1 MTSPLARFVS
11 ALGRLQNK
19 LDRLA
24 RNRRYRKSLR
34 ALPALESVCSA
45 GLLSVI
51 LPVCD
56 PPLGFLQRAVSSV
69 LSQDYRNLEL
79 CICDD
84 GSASPEVRAFLDRL
98 KAQHPQVKLHRH
110 PSRQGIAR
118 AGNTALE
125 LAAGAWVLFLDHD
138 DELVPGAA
146 SHLAKWLSEH
156 PSAEVIYSD
165 EDKINETGRAFN
177 PFFKPDYSPHL
188 LLGCNYVGHLLAVRR
203 DSIERMGRFRPGFEG
218 AQDYDL
224 LLRLSR
230 AIGRFEHLP
239 QVLYHWREWRGSTA
253 RDVKSKV
260 EVGASTRKALL
271 EHAAALGWTG
281 LELQETGYPDRVR
294 WRRPA
299 LSPEKTVLRLYGAG
313 EPASIASGTSG
324 QRVSLEGEEHSRVSL
339 DHYTDPSFLEAII
352 ARARE
357 SSADL
362 LLYTNGALAC
372 LDSEKAEQL
381 LALALEG
388 RVGVAGGWVV
398 DRRGRTCD
406 AGANL
411 ARSGQIHFPFMN
423 LLPGNPGYQ
432 MLATVESNVV
442 APCVH
447 CFAAKRDLFVGLYEN
462 GMTYVELCLRIIAE
476 GYFNVCRP
484 SGRAV
489 ARGRVTRSISNRRA
503 ARIAPAGEF
512 PVYLCDV

>member
-1 MTSPLARFVS
+1 MTSLLARFAP

-34 ALPALESVCSA
+34 ASPALESASS
-45 GLLSVI
+45 GSLLSVI

-84 GSASPEVRAFLDRL
+84 GSASCEVRAFLDQL
-98 KAQHPQVKLHRH
+98 NSQHPRVKLHRH

-138 DELVPGAA
+138 DELAPGAA
-146 SHLAKWLSEH
+146 GHLAKWLSGH
-156 PSAEVIYSD
+156 PGAEVVYSD
-165 EDKINETGRAFN
+165 EDKIDETGRPFN
-177 PFFKPDYSPHL
+177 PFLKPDYSPHL

-203 DSIERMGRFRPGFEG
+203 DSLERVGRLRPGFEG

-230 AIGRFEHLP
+230 ATGRFDHLP

-253 RDVKSKV
+253 RDVKSKA
-260 EVGASTRKALL
+260 EVGAGTRKALL
-271 EHAAALGWTG
+271 QHIAASGWSG

-299 LSPEKTVLRLYGAG
+299 LSPDKTVLRLYGAG
-313 EPASIASGTSG
+313 EAESVPSGTSG
-324 QRVSLEGEEHSRVSL
+324 QRVSLDGEEHSRMSL

-362 LLYTNGALAC
+362 LLYTNGAVSLP
-372 LDSEKAEQL
+372 DPEEAEQL

-388 RVGVAGGWVV
+388 RVGVAGGWAR
-398 DRRGRTCD
+398 DRWGRACD

-411 ARSGQIHFPFMN
+411 TRDGQLHFPFMN

-432 MLATVESNVV
+432 MLATVESNGV

-447 CFAAKRDLFVGLYEN
+447 CFAAKRDLFVGLYED

-484 SGRAV
+484 SRRAV
-489 ARGRVTRSISNRRA
+489 AQGRVNRSIRKPRTVKTDLVS
-503 ARIAPAGEF
+503 ES